1 MLPKHDISGIVD
13 EMTIEHEQHMEE
25 EGSIVNPSSLV
36 VDKKGKGKVKDEH
49 TMQWNARYNGSGM
62 NQLLIGLNPYW
73 IHYKHFQFWILLKRC
88 CKCEKWFDCL
98 KEL

>member
-1 MLPKHDISGIVD
+1 LLPKHDISGIVD

-49 TMQWNARYNGSGM
+49 TMQ
-62 NQLLIGLNPYW
+62 
-73 IHYKHFQFWILLKRC
+73 
-88 CKCEKWFDCL
+88 
-98 KEL
+98 